1 MKREVC
7 MFGPCR
13 KITFSYSYI
22 FPSNVAGKLNFQKKG
37 QVLRKLYKYKTFM
50 EYQWIM
56 QRIFIDL
63 VWSLRCSVNRFTH
76 LSLPVVYGENAF
88 WAAGFFFFSVSS
100 SFNKSTGKPGNL
112 ENVWLFVL
120 CVNFW
125 KVMVSLLNTFFH
137 VCVCVSLHLAAFCFY
152 DTNQS
157 KPALRYCHEI
167 IVEV

>member
-76 LSLPVVYGENAF
+76 LSLPVVYGESAF
-88 WAAGFFFFSVSS
+88 WAAGFFFFLYPVLLINPQGSLEIWKMCDCLFYVLIFGRLWYPYSTHFSMSV
-100 SFNKSTGKPGNL
+100 
-112 ENVWLFVL
+112 FV
-120 CVNFW
+120 
-125 KVMVSLLNTFFH
+125 FH
-137 VCVCVSLHLAAFCFY
+137 C
-152 DTNQS
+152 T
-157 KPALRYCHEI
+157 
-167 IVEV
+167 